1 MSWNTGMLMPWQVS
15 WQLKEFLHALTIWC
29 SERFEPKAMRVP
41 NDKFGKRFKR
51 SDHRCHGP
59 RWNPP
64 IRPLLN
70 RPTIA
75 PVRLSLGQ
83 VGQASLTAIEA
94 EGREAVKIGHGS
106 SETQFNWDVFDIA
119 WPREYIIYYIIISIC
134 KASTN
139 LYMQLWIVNFRN
151 AVSKRKSRSFV
162 GRQSSTLW

>member
-1 MSWNTGMLMPWQVS
+1 MCV
-15 WQLKEFLHALTIWC
+15 A
-29 SERFEPKAMRVP
+29 

-83 VGQASLTAIEA
+83 VGQASLTAIETNPTQRLRA
-94 EGREAVKIGHGS
+94 ERRSRLVTVHLKL
-106 SETQFNWDVFDIA
+106 N
-119 WPREYIIYYIIISIC
+119 SIVM
-134 KASTN
+134 S
-139 LYMQLWIVNFRN
+139 L
-151 AVSKRKSRSFV
+151 
-162 GRQSSTLW
+162 TLLDQENI